1 MSGTT
6 DLERRRRE
14 RAAKAA
20 ALVEVILDEFPDP
33 FERALAMRDVVA
45 GVIAS
50 LGMDP
55 AGEIAAAR
63 LLTDQV
69 ADRLDASR
77 LARMAAA
84 GAA

>member
-6 DLERRRRE
+6 DLERRRSE
-14 RAAKAA
+14 GSAKAA
-20 ALVEVILDEFPDP
+20 ALVEVIMDEWPDP
-33 FERALAMRDVVA
+33 FERSLAMRDVVA

-77 LARMAAA
+77 LARMIAA
-84 GAA
+84 GAV